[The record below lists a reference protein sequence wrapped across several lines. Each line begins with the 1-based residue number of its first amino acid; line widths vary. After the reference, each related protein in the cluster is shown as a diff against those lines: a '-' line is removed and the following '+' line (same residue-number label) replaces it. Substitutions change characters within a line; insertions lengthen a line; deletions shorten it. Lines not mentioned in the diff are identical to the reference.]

1 MLRLLDVKG
10 ALEALPVSPQARG
23 ELVLDVRDAVLP
35 QNERAWRVQARDGR
49 LSVRA
54 ETSRAAANRDK
65 RPRLGTTAEMLAV
78 LAAGAVSPVRA
89 AETGLVEDV
98 RGAAEVMEHW
108 FRARPAFLMPMN
120 GF

>member
-1 MLRLLDVKG
+1 
-10 ALEALPVSPQARG
+10 
-23 ELVLDVRDAVLP
+23 VLP
-35 QNERAWRVQARDGR
+35 KNSRAGRDHARDGR

-54 ETSRAAANRDK
+54 ETSRGAASRDK
-65 RPRLGTTAEMLAV
+65 RPRLGTTAETLAI

-89 AETGLVEDV
+89 AEAGLVEDV